1 MADVMNS
8 LFGMTPESIQ
18 RQRDNEL
25 QARALQFA
33 QLNPQQAAQMAFYTA
48 GSRLGDAGAGLLGAQ
63 DPVLQKATQRQAL
76 LQQADTTT
84 PEGLAKLAQT
94 LGSQGFGQ
102 EAMQVMDQA
111 RQAQLRVA
119 QTGKAAAEQKKVEL
133 TTAQEEKLRSELTAL
148 GPDATEEQY
157 LQVVRKY
164 GDPDKIMSSIQTTQA
179 RKDSADAKIE
189 AAKIQAAATIEAA
202 KERGATQLQIA
213 QLRAD
218 ASRQIAQLTASLKQG
233 QQGNKALPPSLQKE
247 EGKDLETID
256 AYAGQLQAL
265 SPAIASLTPDEK
277 TGKRQLELGPLK
289 NLKYQAQLAAGNS
302 TPEARAYEGL
312 KSAVD
317 TAVNLQVSAE
327 KGVQTDKDV
336 LRFAKAL
343 IAAYGSNDTQATYE
357 ALTRYQKA
365 LQSSQDKTKGRLES
379 RRKSQGVGSYYEGS
393 SQGQTVIKLD

>member
-33 QLNPQQAAQMAFYTA
+33 KLDPQQAAQMAFYTA

-84 PEGLAKLAQT
+84 PEGLVKLAQT

-133 TTAQEEKLRSELTAL
+133 TTAQEEKLRKELTAL

-164 GDPDKIMSSIQTTQA
+164 GDPDKIMTSIQTTQA
-179 RKDSADAKIE
+179 RKDTADAKIE

-233 QQGNKALPPSLQKE
+233 QQGNKSLPPSLQKE
-247 EGKDLETID
+247 EGKDLEAID
-256 AYAGQLQAL
+256 AYTGQLQAL